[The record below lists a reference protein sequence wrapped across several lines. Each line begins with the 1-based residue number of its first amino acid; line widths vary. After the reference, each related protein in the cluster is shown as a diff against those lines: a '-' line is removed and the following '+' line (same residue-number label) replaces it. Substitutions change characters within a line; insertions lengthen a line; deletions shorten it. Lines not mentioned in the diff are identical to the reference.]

1 MSRRAR
7 RPGSPDRSPRPASAH
22 ALLQLMWLASPELPV
37 GGFSHS
43 EVPEAAVESG
53 GVTGEAQAAA
63 WLRDQLQLA
72 LARSEPPV
80 VAKARSRPGRAATS
94 HCGRWPRLHVAIY
107 RVWRRNARG
116 QHFV

>member
-53 GVTGEAQAAA
+53 AVTGEAQAAA

-80 VAKARSRPGRAATS
+80 VAKAFKV
-94 HCGRWPRLHVAIY
+94 L
-107 RVWRRNARG
+107 ARG
-116 QHFV
+116 GLAAIAELNVWVGTTPETAKLRRQTE